1 MNHLNSLLLIMLTL
15 LLTACDG
22 SEPSESDI
30 SDAINKQF
38 KAQLEQSAG
47 IFDEKDI
54 TIRYIKKIG
63 CNKAEDKGGY
73 LCDVDVDI
81 DVKLPF
87 VGTQNQKGVQ
97 SLRFVKTDNGWSVV
111 Q

>member
-1 MNHLNSLLLIMLTL
+1 MNQLKMILPGIFTL
-15 LLTACDG
+15 FLFACSG
-22 SEPSESDI
+22 GEPSETDI

-47 IFDEKDI
+47 MFDEQDI
-54 TIRYIKKIG
+54 TVHYIKKVN
-63 CNKAEDKGGY
+63 CNKAEGKGGY
-73 LCDVDVDI
+73 LCDVDVNI

-97 SLRFVKTDNGWSVV
+97 SLRFVKTDDGWNIV